1 MNSFININNITGN
14 SNSIVISG
22 KQNEVNYGSKKTNN
36 GEWKEARKC
45 VEKDENL
52 NEKQKEILK
61 KILSKAEE
69 SPSAEGQQATRNDF
83 QTFVDCAGKTAEKI
97 VKAFQRSN
105 QWQSILEYPSK
116 RLKQPDTKL

>member
-1 MNSFININNITGN
+1 MNPFININNITGN

-52 NEKQKEILK
+52 NEKQREILK

-97 VKAFQRSN
+97 VKAFSKIK
-105 QWQSILEYPSK
+105 SVAEYFGIS
-116 RLKQPDTKL
+116 Q

>member
-45 VEKDENL
+45 VEEDENL
-52 NEKQKEILK
+52 NEKQREILK

-69 SPSAEGQQATRNDF
+69 SPQQKD
-83 QTFVDCAGKTAEKI
+83 
-97 VKAFQRSN
+97 S
-105 QWQSILEYPSK
+105 
-116 RLKQPDTKL
+116 RLPETTSRHS

>member
-1 MNSFININNITGN
+1 MNSFININNITRN

-45 VEKDENL
+45 VEEDENL

-61 KILSKAEE
+61 KSYPKQKKALSRR
-69 SPSAEGQQATRNDF
+69 T
-83 QTFVDCAGKTAEKI
+83 AGY
-97 VKAFQRSN
+97 Q
-105 QWQSILEYPSK
+105 K
-116 RLKQPDTKL
+116 RLPDIRRLCRKNSRKDCESFFKDQISGRVFWNIPVKD

>member
-45 VEKDENL
+45 VEEDENL
-52 NEKQKEILK
+52 NEKQREILK

-83 QTFVDCAGKTAEKI
+83 QTFADCAGKTAEKI
-97 VKAFQRSN
+97 VKAFSKIK
-105 QWQSILEYPSK
+105 SVAEYFGIS
-116 RLKQPDTKL
+116 Q

>member
-1 MNSFININNITGN
+1 MIIYRI
-14 SNSIVISG
+14 I
-22 KQNEVNYGSKKTNN
+22 QRRAENEVKDRAGIEIQRTFIIRYQHIFSNLFLKKTNN

-45 VEKDENL
+45 VEEDENL
-52 NEKQKEILK
+52 NEKQREILK

-97 VKAFQRSN
+97 VKAFSKIK
-105 QWQSILEYPSK
+105 SVAEYFGIS
-116 RLKQPDTKL
+116 Q

>member
-45 VEKDENL
+45 VEEDENL
-52 NEKQKEILK
+52 NEK
-61 KILSKAEE
+61 
-69 SPSAEGQQATRNDF
+69 
-83 QTFVDCAGKTAEKI
+83 
-97 VKAFQRSN
+97 
-105 QWQSILEYPSK
+105 
-116 RLKQPDTKL
+116 

>member
-45 VEKDENL
+45 VEEDENL
-52 NEKQKEILK
+52 NEKQREILK
-61 KILSKAEE
+61 KSYPKQKKA
-69 SPSAEGQQATRNDF
+69 PQQKD
-83 QTFVDCAGKTAEKI
+83 
-97 VKAFQRSN
+97 S
-105 QWQSILEYPSK
+105 
-116 RLKQPDTKL
+116 RLPETTSRHS

>member
-45 VEKDENL
+45 VEEDENL
-52 NEKQKEILK
+52 NEKQREILK

-69 SPSAEGQQATRNDF
+69 SPSSRRT
-83 QTFVDCAGKTAEKI
+83 AGY
-97 VKAFQRSN
+97 Q
-105 QWQSILEYPSK
+105 K
-116 RLKQPDTKL
+116 RLPDIRRLCRKNSRKDCESFFKDQISGRVFWNIPVKD